1 MITFRRVPPD
11 DRYEAYQWH
20 RGFAAGDDH
29 LFPRAKSDYGELVL
43 SGAVWCTVTASND
56 YCAMA
61 YYAEDDD
68 AWEVGGLM
76 VSESERGRGV
86 GSILMRLALGTVL
99 TEQDPLN
106 SGERVIAHVHAEND
120 KPRGL
125 IEHSLKFAYSK
136 SVKIPGSQLPGLR
149 TDDEGYVNGDEFEL
163 TVPGS
168 LEALA
173 EWCEGWSGE
182 LKDGTPA
189 SISLPRGQT
198 LDGWASDLREM
209 INVHGS
215 RNE

>member
-1 MITFRRVPPD
+1 MFTFRRVPPD
-11 DRYEAYQWH
+11 YRFEAYQWH
-20 RGFAAGDDH
+20 RGFAAGDEH
-29 LFPRAKSDYGELVL
+29 LFPRAKSAYGELVL
-43 SGAVWCTVTASND
+43 NGAVWCAVTASND

-76 VSESERGRGV
+76 VSQSERGRGV

-106 SGERVIAHVHAEND
+106 SGERVIAHVHAANV

-125 IEHSLKFAYSK
+125 IEHRLKFAFSQP
-136 SVKIPGSQLPGLR
+136 VKIHGSKLPGLK

-182 LKDGTPA
+182 LNDGTPA
-189 SISLPRGQT
+189 VVILPNRQT
-198 LDGWASDLREM
+198 LDGWASDFREM
-209 INVHGS
+209 IEENSSH
-215 RNE
+215 NE